1 MILICHRAHLQPLH
15 WVDEGDG
22 NDGQTEGQYNDGKEP
37 KRSVASSEAPD
48 IAIDVPALQS
58 TRQKKK
64 KKMSGFVVHR
74 ETTHNQ
80 PNRYIII
87 SIYSYFY
94 ENMLILA
101 TMRQV

>member
-1 MILICHRAHLQPLH
+1 MIHTVYTVIKCQWAHLQPTD

-58 TRQKKK
+58 RGQIIKYHMKN
-64 KKMSGFVVHR
+64 
-74 ETTHNQ
+74 ETTELGTETSKSTLCNK
-80 PNRYIII
+80 R
-87 SIYSYFY
+87 
-94 ENMLILA
+94 E
-101 TMRQV
+101 